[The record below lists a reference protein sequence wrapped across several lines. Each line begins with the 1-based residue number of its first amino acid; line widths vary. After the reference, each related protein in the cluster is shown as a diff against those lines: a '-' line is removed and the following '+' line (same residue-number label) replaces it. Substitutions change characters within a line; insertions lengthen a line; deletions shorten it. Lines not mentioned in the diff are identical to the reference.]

1 MYSKETNYDPTFGG
15 LRKGVWI
22 GLSGYKTSEGNVR
35 WKWQDEFPVMFTRWG
50 LNQPNLDDVNLEPSK
65 SCVYIDKGDQPSVS
79 DPLKELCLF
88 LFQDRN
94 WFVNAGCDLQQSFV
108 CKANFAPPQSRP
120 RDDRGD
126 YGPCPGD
133 WQTSGS
139 DGTGHYCLKAFSQ
152 EKSWFEADAICKAN
166 FGARLT
172 SIHDNYFNDRVSF

>member
-1 MYSKETNYDPTFGG
+1 MVIKHRRATFDGNGKMSFLLCSHDGDSINPIWTMLTWNHQNLAFILIKVTNRPF
-15 LRKGVWI
+15 L
-22 GLSGYKTSEGNVR
+22 
-35 WKWQDEFPVMFTRWG
+35 TRFRTW
-50 LNQPNLDDVNLEPSK
+50 L
-65 SCVYIDKGDQPSVS
+65 I
-79 DPLKELCLF
+79 

-172 SIHDNYFNDRVSF
+172 SIHDNYFNDRVSFQQSP

>member
-1 MYSKETNYDPTFGG
+1 MTREISHHCLLHLFRP
-15 LRKGVWI
+15 
-22 GLSGYKTSEGNVR
+22 LSV
-35 WKWQDEFPVMFTRWG
+35 TRT
-50 LNQPNLDDVNLEPSK
+50 VPSII
-65 SCVYIDKGDQPSVS
+65 SLII
-79 DPLKELCLF
+79 
-88 LFQDRN
+88 FQDRN